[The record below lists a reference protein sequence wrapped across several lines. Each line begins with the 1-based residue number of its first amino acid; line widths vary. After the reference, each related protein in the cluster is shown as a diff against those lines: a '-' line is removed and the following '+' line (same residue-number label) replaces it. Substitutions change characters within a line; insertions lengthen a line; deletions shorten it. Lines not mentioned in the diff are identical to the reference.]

1 MRESMA
7 APINSTPV
15 NLTDDLGFRLELKVP
30 PRRIISLVPSWTET
44 LFAMGL
50 GNEVVGIT
58 KFCVEPADAVA
69 SVAKIGGTKNPD
81 LRAIAK
87 LQPDLIIANAEENRR
102 EDVEKIREQ
111 GMAVFTTYPKT
122 IPGAVESI
130 LKLGTALA
138 REAEA
143 NAMARDIVRNV
154 SGIEASVGVW
164 SKLPF
169 RVFCPI
175 WKNPWM
181 AFNAD
186 TYAHDVLRML
196 GFNNVFA
203 SAGERYPATTL
214 AEAIE
219 RKPDIVLLPDE
230 PYEFKDRDVE
240 ELKKVLPPGLA
251 RRVMIVSGR
260 DLHWYGVHMVK
271 GLSTLAAKLA
281 RLRAAL
287 QIPLT

>member
-1 MRESMA
+1 MRGPMVASINT
-7 APINSTPV
+7 APVT
-15 NLTDDLGFRLELKVP
+15 LTDDLGFRLELKSP

-50 GNEVVGIT
+50 SNEVVGVT
-58 KFCVEPADAVA
+58 KFCAEPADAVA
-69 SVAKIGGTKNPD
+69 SIPKIGGTKNPD
-81 LRAIAK
+81 LRAIAELK
-87 LQPDLIIANAEENRR
+87 PDFVIANAEENRR
-102 EDVEKIREQ
+102 EDVEKIRER
-111 GMAVFTTYPKT
+111 GIAVLTTYPKT

-130 LKLGTALA
+130 LKLGKALGKEN
-138 REAEA
+138 EAD
-143 NAMARDIVRNV
+143 AMAREIVRNV
-154 SGIEASVGVW
+154 SGIEAAVGVW

-203 SAGERYPATTL
+203 SAGERYPTTTL
-214 AEAIE
+214 AEAID

-230 PYEFKDRDVE
+230 PYEFKERDVE
-240 ELKKVLPPGLA
+240 ELKKLLPAALS

-271 GLSTLAAKLA
+271 GLSTIAAKLA
-281 RLRAAL
+281 RMRAAL

>member
-1 MRESMA
+1 MA
-7 APINSTPV
+7 APIDIAPV
-15 NLTDDLGFRLELKVP
+15 SITDDLGFRLELKAP

-44 LFAMGL
+44 LFAL
-50 GNEVVGIT
+50 GTGSEVVGVT
-58 KFCVEPADAVA
+58 KFCVEPVDGVA
-69 SVAKIGGTKNPD
+69 SIAKIGGTKNPD

-87 LQPDLIIANAEENRR
+87 LEPDFVIANAEENRR

-111 GMAVFTTYPKT
+111 GVAVFTTYPKT

-130 LKLGTALA
+130 LKLGKALSK
-138 REAEA
+138 ESEA
-143 NAMARDIVRNV
+143 NAMAREIVLNV
-154 SGIEASVGVW
+154 SGIEAAVGVW

-196 GFNNVFA
+196 GFNNIFA
-203 SAGERYPATTL
+203 SAGERYPTTTL

-230 PYEFKDRDVE
+230 PYEFKDRDIE
-240 ELKKVLPPGLA
+240 ELKKVLPSGLS
-251 RRVMIVSGR
+251 RRVMLVSGR